1 MGLLKSFLGIKE
13 DRKNNTQATSKIVTD
28 YGNNV
33 NVTINSDTPQD
44 TKSTFKT
51 KIQELIMIYSAE
63 KFKVDENKYPDVL
76 RSGYEIGFP
85 NEVLRSLEKKGYIR
99 RSTAAETLPNLKAT
113 ELKKIASAYDLKVSG
128 KKDDLCSRI
137 SESLDEEQ
145 ISQHV
150 SERYWKTT
158 EQGKN
163 LLNANPYIGFYLEK
177 HEYDLN
183 WIGLD
188 IFKFAKLYN
197 TPLNGTV
204 RDRLW
209 GEFNRLSIDYYT
221 KGMNKGDFR
230 DYCELLHI
238 MALFLKEEKRFKD
251 SLDQYMRYLHYRANF
266 QVALEALQHYGLI
279 GFVDNDAVVL
289 TVGVEIM
296 PYTAREIIA
305 ISEGC
310 GFDSSQL
317 RSYMLDA
324 FSKEKDTGIFSPQ
337 ELTELTML
345 GLNGDRE
352 GQKKICVNV
361 MKAAMKKLP
370 KKKR

>member
-1 MGLLKSFLGIKE
+1 MI
-13 DRKNNTQATSKIVTD
+13 NTDTSH
-28 YGNNV
+28 G
-33 NVTINSDTPQD
+33 
-44 TKSTFKT
+44 TKSTSKN
-51 KIQELIMIYSAE
+51 KIQELIMIYYAE
-63 KFKVDENKYPDVL
+63 KFKVDDNKFPDVL
-76 RSGYEIGFP
+76 RSGYGIGFP

-99 RSTAAETLPNLKAT
+99 QSTAAETLPYLKTT
-113 ELKKIASAYDLKVSG
+113 ELKNIASAYNLKVSG

-137 SESLDEEQ
+137 TEFLSEEQ
-145 ISQHV
+145 IAQYIT
-150 SERYWKTT
+150 ERYWKIT
-158 EQGKN
+158 EQGKE

-183 WIGLD
+183 SIGLD
-188 IFKFAKLYN
+188 VFKFSKLYT

-221 KGMNKGDFR
+221 KGMSKGDFR

-238 MALFLKEEKRFKD
+238 MALFLKEENRFKD
-251 SLDQYMRYLHYRANF
+251 SLDQYMKYLHYRANF
-266 QVALEALQHYGLI
+266 KAALEAMNHYGSI
-279 GFVDNDAVVL
+279 GFVDNDAIVL
-289 TVGVEIM
+289 TAEVEIM
-296 PYTAREIIA
+296 PYTAQEIIS

-317 RSYMLDA
+317 RTYMIDA

-352 GQKKICVNV
+352 GQKKICVKV